1 MKQSTIINVCIF
13 SFFTLLFVNDF
24 FPATP
29 LAEILS
35 KKIILVILIV
45 LVGINLVSSKG
56 TYKKLSKKAYAGLT
70 LYTVGLWIVLTL
82 LGGESEIGLSYNS
95 PIFYL
100 IVIVLGFDLLRVYR
114 QWKREEAE
122 KNNAK

>member
-1 MKQSTIINVCIF
+1 MKRSTIINVCIF
-13 SFFTLLFVNDF
+13 IFFTLLFVNDF

>member
-1 MKQSTIINVCIF
+1 MKLSTVLNVCIF
-13 SFFTLLFVNDF
+13 LFFTLLFVNDF
-24 FPATP
+24 FPATT
-29 LAEILS
+29 LAELLS

-45 LVGINLVSSKG
+45 LVCIQMVTSKG
-56 TYKKLSKKAYAGLT
+56 TYKKISKKAYAGLT
-70 LYTVGLWIVLTL
+70 LYTIGLWIVLTL

-114 QWKREEAE
+114 QWKCEEAE
-122 KNNAK
+122 KNNVK

>member
-1 MKQSTIINVCIF
+1 MKRSTIINVCIF
-13 SFFTLLFVNDF
+13 IFFTLLFVNDF

-114 QWKREEAE
+114 QWKREEAK

>member
-1 MKQSTIINVCIF
+1 MKLSTVLNVCIF
-13 SFFTLLFVNDF
+13 LFFTLLFVNDF
-24 FPATP
+24 FPATT
-29 LAEILS
+29 LAELLS

-45 LVGINLVSSKG
+45 LVCIQMMTSKG
-56 TYKKLSKKAYAGLT
+56 TYKKISKKAYAGLT
-70 LYTVGLWIVLTL
+70 LYTISLWIVLTL

-122 KNNAK
+122 KNNVK

>member
-1 MKQSTIINVCIF
+1 MKLSTVLNVCIF
-13 SFFTLLFVNDF
+13 LFFTLLFVNDF
-24 FPATP
+24 FPATT
-29 LAEILS
+29 LAELLS

-45 LVGINLVSSKG
+45 LVCIQMMTSKG
-56 TYKKLSKKAYAGLT
+56 TYKKISKKAYAGLT
-70 LYTVGLWIVLTL
+70 LYTICLWIVLTL

-122 KNNAK
+122 KNNVK

>member
-13 SFFTLLFVNDF
+13 IFFTLLFVNDF

-100 IVIVLGFDLLRVYR
+100 IVLVLGFDLLRVYR

>member
-1 MKQSTIINVCIF
+1 MKRSTIINVCIF
-13 SFFTLLFVNDF
+13 IFFTLLFVNDF

-114 QWKREEAE
+114 QWKHEEAE